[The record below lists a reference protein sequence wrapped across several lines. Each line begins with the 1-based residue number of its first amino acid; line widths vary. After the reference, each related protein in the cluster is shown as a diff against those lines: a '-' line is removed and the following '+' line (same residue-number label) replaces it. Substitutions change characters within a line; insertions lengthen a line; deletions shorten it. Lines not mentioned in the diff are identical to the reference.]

1 MADYNYTIA
10 TETLNGVVDAV
21 ALQAEILLDVALA
34 AKFVLLQL
42 QGGIW
47 PLTSPTTIVVTFSSA
62 LTVGE
67 EANLDIIV
75 GAHTGVAAPEEDR
88 KSFDEDLDLLD
99 NDIYNVDEI
108 NGTVFDTLVSD
119 ANTHIANT
127 NNPHSVTAVQAGAI
141 PDTEKGAANGV
152 APLDGSSLIPTSVLP
167 DLAVGGDLSGTV
179 SNATVTDLTLSGE
192 AQGAI
197 PYNTGAGWSA
207 LPPGSANQFLR
218 TNGAGQDPEWAS
230 LSFAN
235 SYTVAK
241 GGEGDFST
249 LEAALAVA
257 NPLSGSDPQAIFVYP
272 GTYQENPLT
281 VNTNI
286 TIEAQGRVIIEAI
299 DANNP
304 LFTLDTAS
312 RLRNLNYIGPTNDTC
327 VTCASGAQFPVV
339 EGGLFISGAV
349 GLQVDEAGMQLVGR
363 DFQMRPGITN
373 SFIAN
378 EGAISATGFAD
389 FSTNGAEITGASGF
403 FSISSCRFL
412 GNTVALFAD
421 DGASIVGI
429 AIKVDDCGVAIRTG
443 TLNPSA
449 TSVKLVGFQVFD
461 ANDIDID
468 QQGVGTSI
476 SIANGFLSSANIQ
489 AVDHGSLSLFYLDQT
504 SGENAVEVVSE
515 LHVGSVEHPS
525 EFSSGQGDS
534 TARGMVVLTTDNT
547 TTSVSDGGNI
557 TDVSTEAAS
566 TTGSTFTFQGLGAGH
581 SIIVGLDREL
591 NGNKVKH
598 WGLKVNQ
605 TLAAVLGAGNF
616 VFERWDGAAWTAFNI
631 MAVEDTLNYRY
642 ADQIFLR
649 PNSTEQIRYGLT
661 EDNATWAQKTI
672 DGRNLYW
679 VRIRITSLVTT
690 LPVFQRFKAH
700 TSRLEITEFGAIN
713 HYGQGRYRQIFLTSG
728 NVFGESG
735 GVVSFTFNVGSGGAP
750 TGWAHTTKNSELNG
764 TGDAI
769 YFQLVL
775 PRGID
780 TSLPL
785 SIRMIYIPTL
795 AGLDPPTIVCSMIP
809 VEVQGTLIA
818 NPLGGIT
825 PIPRTLL
832 NTQATTATVAQTRT
846 TTVDATTTNQVRSV
860 VFEGFDVSAYYEGDL
875 ILIRIELD
883 DDGLTNANL
892 GIIAPEVSYGV
903 WSPGEIV

>member
-10 TETLNGVVDAV
+10 TETLNGVADAST
-21 ALQAEILLDVALA
+21 LQDEILLDAALA
-34 AKFVLLQL
+34 AKFELLQL
-42 QGGIW
+42 QGGVW
-47 PLTSPTTIVVTFSSA
+47 PLIPPTTIVVTFSSA

-88 KSFDEDLDLLD
+88 KGFDEDLDLLN
-99 NDIYNVDEI
+99 NDLYNVDEI
-108 NGTVFDTLVSD
+108 NGTVFDTFVSNT
-119 ANTHIANT
+119 NTHIANT
-127 NNPHSVTAVQAGAI
+127 SNPHSVTAAQTGAI

-197 PYNTGAGWSA
+197 PYNTGAGWAA
-207 LPPGSANQFLR
+207 LPPGSTNQFLR

-230 LSFAN
+230 LSLAN

-241 GGEGDFST
+241 GGAGDFST

-272 GTYQENPLT
+272 GTYEENPLT

-286 TIEAQGRVIIEAI
+286 TIEAQGRVIIQAL
-299 DANNP
+299 DNNNP
-304 LFTLDTAS
+304 LFTLNTAS

-349 GLQVDEAGMQLVGR
+349 GLQTDEAGMQLVGR

-378 EGAISATGFAD
+378 EGAISAAGFAD
-389 FSTNGAEITGASGF
+389 FSANGAEITGASGL

-421 DGASIVGI
+421 DGASILGNSVKI
-429 AIKVDDCGVAIRTG
+429 DNCGVAIRTG
-443 TLNPSA
+443 SLTPSD
-449 TSVKLVGFQVFD
+449 TTVKIVGIQVFD

-468 QQGVGTSI
+468 QQGVGTEI

-489 AVDHGSLSLFYLDQT
+489 AVDHDSLSLFYLDQT
-504 SGENAVEVVSE
+504 PGEAAVEVVSE
-515 LHVGSVEHPS
+515 LHVGSVENPS
-525 EFSSGQGDS
+525 QFAAGQGDA

-547 TTSVSDGGNI
+547 TTSVSDGGNFV
-557 TDVSTEAAS
+557 DVSVAATS
-566 TTGSTFTFQGLGAGH
+566 ISGSTFTFQGLGAGH
-581 SIIVGLDREL
+581 SILVGLDREL
-591 NGNKVKH
+591 EGSKVKH
-598 WGLKVNQ
+598 WGLNIQQ
-605 TLAAVLGAGNF
+605 TVAAVLGAGNF

-631 MAVEDTLNYRY
+631 MAVEEAFNYRY

-649 PNSTEQIRYGLT
+649 PNSSENIRYGLT
-661 EDNATWAQKTI
+661 ENYGTWAQKTI
-672 DGRNLYW
+672 DGKNLYW
-679 VRIRITSLVTT
+679 IRIRITNLVTT
-690 LPVFQRFKAH
+690 LPVFQQFKAH
-700 TSRLEITEFGAIN
+700 TSRASITKFGALS
-713 HYGQGRYRQIFLTSG
+713 HYGQGRYQQVFLTSG

-735 GVVSFTFNVGSGGAP
+735 GVVSFTFNVGVGLAP
-750 TGWAHTTKNSELNG
+750 DGWAHTTKNSELNG

-785 SIRMIYIPTL
+785 NIRMIYIPTF
-795 AGLDPPTIVCSMIP
+795 AGVDPPTIVCSMIP
-809 VEVQGTLIA
+809 LQVQGTLIA
-818 NPLGGIT
+818 DPTGGID
-825 PIPRTLL
+825 PIARPLL
-832 NTQATTATVAQTRT
+832 STQTTTAMAAQTRT
-846 TTVDATTTNQVRSV
+846 TTVDATTTDQIRSV
-860 VFEGFDVSAYYEGDL
+860 VFSDFDVSAYYEGDL

-883 DDGLTNANL
+883 DDGITNANL